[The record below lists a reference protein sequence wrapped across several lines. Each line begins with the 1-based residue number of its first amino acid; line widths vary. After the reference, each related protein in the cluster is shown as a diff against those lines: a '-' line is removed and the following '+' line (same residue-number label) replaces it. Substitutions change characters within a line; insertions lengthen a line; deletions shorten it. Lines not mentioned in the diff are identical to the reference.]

1 MNIILGVG
9 GGIAAYKVASLLR
22 LLKEAG
28 HDVHVVPTKA
38 ALNFVGLATWESL
51 SGHPVTSEVWDDVA
65 EVPHVRLGKEA
76 DLVLVAPATA
86 DLISRTANGAAND
99 LLTNIL
105 LTARC
110 PIVFAPAMHTEMW
123 EHAATQE
130 NVATLRARG
139 ITVIDPAVGR
149 LTGSD
154 SGAGRLPEVDQIA
167 QVALAQV
174 ANQDHKDLVGKK
186 FLITAGGTREYLDPV
201 RFIGNSSSGKQ
212 GIALAQAAR
221 DRGANVTLICANVS
235 LPTPIGV
242 DVVKVETASELANA
256 VKTQSPNFDVVIM
269 AAAVSDFTPKQFVES
284 KIKKQDD
291 QTSLTIELTQTED
304 ILKSLVANKLQGQ
317 YIVGFAAETGD
328 DQASVLD
335 YGFAKL
341 NRKQCDALVVNE
353 VSKTKGFGTDDNAV
367 VILTREPKNS
377 IQVPTSSKLVIA
389 GEVLNVI
396 SKAIH

>member
-1 MNIILGVG
+1 MNIVLGVG

-38 ALNFVGLATWESL
+38 ALNFVGQATWESL

-65 EVPHVRLGKEA
+65 EVPHVRLGQNA

-86 DLISRTANGAAND
+86 DLISRTASGAAND

-105 LTARC
+105 LTAKC

-123 EHAATQE
+123 ENSATQE
-130 NVATLRARG
+130 NVAKLRARG

-154 SGAGRLPEVDQIA
+154 SGPGRLPEVEQIA

-174 ANQDHKDLVGKK
+174 ATGNKDLQGKK

-201 RFIGNSSSGKQ
+201 RFIGNRSSGKQ
-212 GIALAQAAR
+212 GFALAQVAR
-221 DRGANVTLICANVS
+221 DRGAEVTLICANTTVAAP
-235 LPTPIGV
+235 LGV
-242 DVVKVETASELANA
+242 KIVNVETAGELAGA
-256 VKTQSPNFDVVIM
+256 VKSAAKDVDVVIM
-269 AAAVSDFTPKQFVES
+269 AAAVSDFTPKNYVSS
-284 KIKKQDD
+284 KIKKSDD
-291 QTSLTIELTQTED
+291 ASAPVIELIQTED
-304 ILKSLVANKLQGQ
+304 ILKNLVANKLQRQ

-328 DQASVLD
+328 DKGSALD

-341 NRKQCDALVVNE
+341 ERKGCDALVVNE
-353 VSKTKGFGTDDNAV
+353 VGKNKGFGTDDNAV
-367 VILTREPKNS
+367 VILTREPKAS
-377 IQVPTSSKLVIA
+377 VEVPTSSKLVVADQVI
-389 GEVLNVI
+389 NVI
-396 SKAIH
+396 AKAIH

>member
-1 MNIILGVG
+1 MKIILGVG

-22 LLKEAG
+22 LLKEDG
-28 HDVHVVPTKA
+28 HDVQVVPTKA
-38 ALNFVGLATWESL
+38 ALNFVGQATWESL

-86 DLISRTANGAAND
+86 DLLSRAANGVAND

-130 NVATLRARG
+130 NVKTLRERG
-139 ITVIDPAVGR
+139 VVVIDPAVGR

-154 SGAGRLPEVDQIA
+154 SGPGRLPEVEQIA
-167 QVALAQV
+167 QVALATV
-174 ANQDHKDLVGKK
+174 TSTKKDLVGKK

-201 RFIGNSSSGKQ
+201 RYIGNRSSGKQ
-212 GIALAQAAR
+212 GIALAQAAL
-221 DRGANVTLICANVS
+221 DRGAEVTLVCANVS

-242 DVVKVETASELANA
+242 EVISVETAGQLATE
-256 VKTQSPNFDVVIM
+256 VKKLAPNFDVVVM
-269 AAAVSDFTPKQFVES
+269 AAAVSDFTPKQVTDS
-284 KIKKQDD
+284 KIKKSDE
-291 QTSLTIELTQTED
+291 TNSLTIELVQTED
-304 ILKSLVANKLQGQ
+304 ILKGLAANKKSNQ

-328 DQASVLD
+328 NKATALE

-341 NRKQCDALVVNE
+341 ERKACDLLVVNE
-353 VSKTKGFGTDDNAV
+353 VGAGKAFGTDDNQA
-367 VILTREPKNS
+367 VILTRAPRASVE
-377 IQVPTSSKLVIA
+377 VPLANKYEVA
-389 GEVLNVI
+389 MQVLNVVA
-396 SKAIH
+396 KAIG